1 MLQAPLMSILMTHV
15 EQSPTHV
22 EVQMDYP
29 TERITSIIIRDSS
42 REEEPGRCEKLDLK
56 LVQIG
61 AVVMSRPNRHGGSRE
76 IDVEEPGETDYR
88 PAILGF
94 RTDLEP
100 TASPLAW
107 PATMRIEALSALVAA
122 GYNEH
127 KLPPVESIISILSS
141 CLIRLA
147 GVALQTLERTF
158 TDRAVNLELLTTE
171 IRGSR
176 ETRAERKFVRS
187 ASLPRIYRED
197 DFFVLSLSNKFHAEQ
212 FTKPSSL
219 YLERTIDQSLFMVI
233 EKELAHRSR
242 KYGLQF
248 AKWTS
253 YKSGKKVAYSNEPS
267 RNNIDT
273 DLKL

>member
-1 MLQAPLMSILMTHV
+1 MSLQSFIKMLQAPLMSILMTHV

-22 EVQMDYP
+22 E
-29 TERITSIIIRDSS
+29 
-42 REEEPGRCEKLDLK
+42 
-56 LVQIG
+56 IG

-158 TDRAVNLELLTTE
+158 TDRAKRRDDN
-171 IRGSR
+171 SR
-176 ETRAERKFVRS
+176 EIVPSPIDNCSLNHTRVSWKIPLLRAGFECQQ
-187 ASLPRIYRED
+187 A
-197 DFFVLSLSNKFHAEQ
+197 A
-212 FTKPSSL
+212 
-219 YLERTIDQSLFMVI
+219 
-233 EKELAHRSR
+233 
-242 KYGLQF
+242 GC
-248 AKWTS
+248 
-253 YKSGKKVAYSNEPS
+253 SGCKM
-267 RNNIDT
+267 
-273 DLKL
+273 